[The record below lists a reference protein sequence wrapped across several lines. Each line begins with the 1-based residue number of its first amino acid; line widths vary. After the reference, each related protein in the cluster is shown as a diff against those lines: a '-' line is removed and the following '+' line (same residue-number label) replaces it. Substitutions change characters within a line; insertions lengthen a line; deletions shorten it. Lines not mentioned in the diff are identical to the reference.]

1 MVQQPWTVD
10 NKDWNKVAKTVWV
23 IKYFPLLKCLSLLV
37 MDYLYFFVQGNEAEA
52 QALGKSIERDLANLQ
67 GLVTQAMKNTELAG
81 ARAVDRT
88 LEGRMEQA
96 MQWLRNPA
104 AFDLASGEENT
115 SSWILETCD
124 TSFHCLPFMEKIAGA
139 PEIERFCSISDYII
153 GCVYFELLSNM
164 EAIASYQDHNAY
176 ISKEHTLSAGT
187 YLISY
192 AIVRYGFRRGSDS
205 CCDIWRS

>member
-1 MVQQPWTVD
+1 
-10 NKDWNKVAKTVWV
+10 
-23 IKYFPLLKCLSLLV
+23 
-37 MDYLYFFVQGNEAEA
+37 MDYLYFIVQGNEAEA

-115 SSWILETCD
+115 SSSALKTCD
-124 TSFHCLPFMEKIAGA
+124 RFSTLTFHAECA
-139 PEIERFCSISDYII
+139 PEAECY
-153 GCVYFELLSNM
+153 Y
-164 EAIASYQDHNAY
+164 
-176 ISKEHTLSAGT
+176 
-187 YLISY
+187 
-192 AIVRYGFRRGSDS
+192 
-205 CCDIWRS
+205 